1 MGQIVVDLF
10 HLAAAVYVVLVVM
23 RLIAQIAKNR
33 APAVSHALE
42 FALGK

>member
-10 HLAAAVYVVLVVM
+10 HLAAAVYVVLVLM
-23 RLIAQIAKNR
+23 RLIAQLAKTR
-33 APAVSHALE
+33 APALSHALE